1 MLSIIPLFCII
12 HNFNSRLIM
21 VDGPCCGFTRKTVVM
36 TVLGMSCLM
45 LVVWT
50 IIITAI
56 PPPAEEVKVIVKAN
70 TTYPSLLAV
79 CPLNSSLPL
88 ERVSL
93 VLTKDKMEPKTKQ
106 VNIGVKKTHCKCLCE
121 IDATEEELEEAMK
134 LARKRRLNRKTE
146 ME

>member
-1 MLSIIPLFCII
+1 MGTPAVAG
-12 HNFNSRLIM
+12 HRVNM
-21 VDGPCCGFTRKTVVM
+21 GDGPCCGYTRKNVVM
-36 TVLGMSCLM
+36 AILSLSCCM

-50 IIITAI
+50 IVVTAVT
-56 PPPAEEVKVIVKAN
+56 PPLEEVKVIVKAN

-93 VLTKDKMEPKTKQ
+93 VLTKDSTEPQTKQ
-106 VNIGVKKTHCKCLCE
+106 INIGSTKTHCKCLCD

-134 LARKRRLNRKTE
+134 VARKKRHDKMLETSGVKQ
-146 ME
+146 